1 VKRRSVLLLLSLA
14 SVAGCGSP
22 GSAEPL
28 PSSSGA
34 GVPDFGWPDRNAD
47 LTSGFCFTL
56 VRGIKPY
63 ALIER
68 LGGDELERV
77 EWHRVIGPGDGEAGL
92 RNRFFIAIGR
102 AEEWSVIVEDNGTM
116 GVTPRIVEPL
126 SADGGEVIS
135 YRGGGGR
142 PGRLMVFRDG
152 DLALDL
158 DTSALDRPTGA
169 SPGEFR
175 AELLAA
181 GLAGSTAVAQP
192 TAAALSFLAART
204 GVELT
209 AERVEK
215 MTYLLVAVPQA

>member
-1 VKRRSVLLLLSLA
+1 VKRRSVLLLLPLV
-14 SVAGCGSP
+14 SVAGCSSP

-28 PSSSGA
+28 PSISA
-34 GVPDFGWPDRNAD
+34 VPDFGWPARSAD

-77 EWHRVIGPGDGEAGL
+77 EWHRVIGPGDGEVGT
-92 RNRFFIAIGR
+92 RSRFFIAIGR
-102 AEEWSVIVEDNGTM
+102 VEDWSVIVEDNGTF
-116 GVTPRIVEPL
+116 GITREIVEPL
-126 SADGGEVIS
+126 SADGGEVVA

-158 DTSALDRPTGA
+158 DTSALDRPTGSRTHRCGA
-169 SPGEFR
+169 LLPGRTYRCR
-175 AELLAA
+175 ADRRACREDDVSA
-181 GLAGSTAVAQP
+181 GHRSAGVGTHLPVLQLCRLST
-192 TAAALSFLAART
+192 
-204 GVELT
+204 E
-209 AERVEK
+209 E
-215 MTYLLVAVPQA
+215 

>member
-14 SVAGCGSP
+14 SVAGCSSP

-28 PSSSGA
+28 PSTSA
-34 GVPDFGWPDRNAD
+34 VPDFGWPARSAD

-77 EWHRVIGPGDGEAGL
+77 EWHRVIGPGDGEVGT
-92 RNRFFIAIGR
+92 RSRFFIAIGR
-102 AEEWSVIVEDNGTM
+102 VEDWSVIVEDNGTF
-116 GVTPRIVEPL
+116 GITREIVEPL
-126 SADGGEVIS
+126 SADGGEVVA

-158 DTSALDRPTGA
+158 DTSALDRPTGS
-169 SPGEFR
+169 SPDEFR
-175 AELLAA
+175 SDLLAA
-181 GLAGSTAVAQP
+181 GLSGSTATAEP

-204 GVELT
+204 GVALT

-215 MTYLLVAVPQA
+215 MTYLLVTVPQV